1 MESRLIEILGS
12 GCAKCEMLAKHAE
25 QAAQELGLDYAIIKV
40 KDPVAI
46 VRRGVMQTPAL
57 VVGRAG
63 EAAGPGA
70 HGGAPQGAD
79 TVAESREPRAESRE
93 GVSD

>member
-1 MESRLIEILGS
+1 MESRLIEILGP

-57 VVGRAG
+57 VVDGQVKLQGRVL
-63 EAAGPGA
+63 
-70 HGGAPQGAD
+70 
-79 TVAESREPRAESRE
+79 TAEQLKALLA
-93 GVSD
+93 

>member
-25 QAAQELGLDYAIIKV
+25 QAAQELGLDYAVIKI

-46 VRRGVMQTPAL
+46 ARRGVMQTPAL
-57 VVGRAG
+57 VVDGRVKLVG
-63 EAAGPGA
+63 RVL
-70 HGGAPQGAD
+70 
-79 TVAESREPRAESRE
+79 TAEHLKEYLR
-93 GVSD
+93 